1 MLALSVKDLAGMAH
15 TSPATI
21 RRYEQIDGRINSS
34 EESLQAIELALVQAG
49 IEFMFPELGM
59 PGIRPR

>member
-1 MLALSVKDLAGMAH
+1 MAR
-15 TSPATI
+15 TSPVTI
-21 RRYEQIDGRINSS
+21 RRYEQIDGPINSS

-49 IEFMFPELGM
+49 IEFMFPELGK